1 MKQTSKTS
9 YALIKPILPSIQSQI
24 IETLI
29 RIKKGTFR
37 QIATA
42 TNLTESQTWKRLSE
56 LEAQNKIVASG
67 TTICEV
73 SKRPVTVW
81 KIKTK

>member
-1 MKQTSKTS
+1 M
-9 YALIKPILPSIQSQI
+9 
-24 IETLI
+24 
-29 RIKKGTFR
+29 
-37 QIATA
+37 
-42 TNLTESQTWKRLSE
+42 KRLSE